1 MINRNKL
8 IFFGLTVLLLQ
19 ACASIYTVVE
29 FEILEP
35 ATVSLPE
42 EVNQLIVLN
51 RAPLS
56 LHSFERE
63 DVEGLEQK
71 HLQILDTLIIKSIQ
85 RGLLN
90 VFQESPIDRFQRP
103 IWLDDRRKDTAGIDD
118 LLLTRR
124 EVDDICREN
133 GGDAILSLEAY
144 SMAYEEHVQ
153 TYSGSNFQATTYYE
167 ISNTINWSVYLP
179 GSPKPFDTYT
189 MMDTL
194 YFTEV
199 LDGERIRYYTA
210 AQMITESFYKSGRSY
225 GRYLVPVWSYTSRS
239 IYRGKEEELRKAS
252 KLTNKG
258 NWDQAYQIWEGLSK
272 TDDST
277 AAAKALYNMAVSHE
291 LDDQLDLASRLVDEA
306 LQKDTLDL
314 IRSYK
319 EEIDTRLLNQKE
331 LYKQVR

>member
-1 MINRNKL
+1 MVNRNKL
-8 IFFGLTVLLLQ
+8 IFFGLTVLLMQ

-42 EVNQLIVLN
+42 EVSQLIVLN
-51 RAPLS
+51 RAPIS
-56 LHSFERE
+56 LNSFKRE
-63 DVEGLEQK
+63 DVEGLKQK
-71 HLQILDTLIIKSIQ
+71 HLEILDTLIIKSIQ

-90 VFQESPIDRFQRP
+90 VFQESPIERFHRP

-124 EVDDICREN
+124 EVDNICREN
-133 GGDAILSLEAY
+133 GGDAIISLEAY
-144 SMAYEEHVQ
+144 SMDYEDHVQ
-153 TYSGSNFQATTYYE
+153 SFSDSYFTATKYFE
-167 ISNTINWSVYLP
+167 ISSIIYWSIYLP
-179 GSPKPFDTYT
+179 GSPKPFDSYT
-189 MMDTL
+189 MLDTL

-199 LDGERIRYYTA
+199 LEGELIRRYTA
-210 AQMITESFYKSGRSY
+210 AEMITESFYKSGRSY

-239 IYRGKEEELRKAS
+239 IYKGKEEELRKAS

-258 NWDQAYQIWEGLSK
+258 NWDQAYDIWEGLSK
-272 TDDST
+272 TDDNTVS
-277 AAAKALYNMAVSHE
+277 AKALYNMAVSHE
-291 LDDQLDLASRLVDEA
+291 LEDQLDSASRLANEA

-331 LYKQVR
+331 LIKQVR

>member
-1 MINRNKL
+1 VGNRNQL
-8 IFFGLTVLLLQ
+8 IFFGLTVLFLQ

-29 FEILEP
+29 FEVLEP

-42 EVNQLIVLN
+42 DVNQLIVLN

-56 LHSFERE
+56 MHSFERE

-103 IWLDDRRKDTAGIDD
+103 IWLDERRKDTAGLKD

-124 EVDDICREN
+124 EVDNICREN
-133 GGDAILSLEAY
+133 GGDAIISLEAY
-144 SMAYEEHVQ
+144 SMDYEEHVQ
-153 TYSGSNFQATTYYE
+153 SFSDSYFTASKYWE
-167 ISNTINWSVYLP
+167 ISSIINWSIYLP
-179 GSPKPFDTYT
+179 GSPKPFDSYT
-189 MMDTL
+189 MVDTL

-199 LDGERIRYYTA
+199 LDGEIIRRYTA

-225 GRYLVPVWSYTSRS
+225 GRYLVPVWSYTSRN
-239 IYRGKEEELRKAS
+239 IYKGKEEELRKAS

-258 NWDQAYQIWEGLSK
+258 NWDEAYDIWEGLSK
-272 TDDST
+272 TNDST

-291 LDDQLDLASRLVDEA
+291 LEDQLDLASILVDEA
-306 LQKDTLDL
+306 LQRDTIEL

-319 EEIDTRLLNQKE
+319 QEIDTRLLNQKE